1 MARRL
6 DMVLADRLKAAR
18 RRKEWSQRDLA
29 RESGVPYTTIWRLEN
44 GRTAEPKM
52 GVLQKLSDALDTSI
66 DYLVGSTQSMETDS
80 ALLEVDKVERA
91 YEFARGDT
99 DFQFG
104 TRLRGELSIE
114 AKRFIVELYE
124 KATGKKLL

>member
-1 MARRL
+1 MA
-6 DMVLADRLKAAR
+6 LADRLKAAR
-18 RRKEWSQRDLA
+18 RRKQWSQRDLA

-44 GRTAEPKM
+44 GRTAEPKL
-52 GVLQKLSDALDTSI
+52 GVLQRLSDALDTSI
-66 DYLVGSTQSMETDS
+66 DYLVGSSQSMESDS

-91 YEFARGDT
+91 CEFARGDP

-104 TRLRGELSIE
+104 TRVRGELSIE